1 MNITATLL
9 GQVLAFALLIWF
21 VNKLL
26 WGPLTAMMDKRQKR
40 IADGLA
46 AGEKGKHELELAAKR
61 SADILRE
68 AKEKVGE
75 IIANGEKRASEIVE
89 AAKIQAKLEGDRII
103 AGAKAEIDQEVFRAK
118 EQLRSEVSS
127 IALAGASKILGR
139 EIDAKA
145 HSDLL
150 DKLVT
155 EIK

>member
-1 MNITATLL
+1 MNINATLL
-9 GQVLAFALLIWF
+9 AQTIMFALFVWF
-21 VNKLL
+21 CMKFVWPPIMAALDQRRKH
-26 WGPLTAMMDKRQKR
+26 

-46 AGEKGKHELELAAKR
+46 DAERAKHDLELASRR

-75 IIANGEKRASEIVE
+75 IVANGEKRASEIVE
-89 AAKIQAKLEGDRII
+89 AAKTKAKVEGDRII

-118 EQLRSEVSS
+118 EQLRTQVSS
-127 IALAGASKILGR
+127 IALAGAGKILGR

-150 DKLVT
+150 DKLVA
-155 EIK
+155 EI

>member
-1 MNITATLL
+1 MNINATLL
-9 GQVLAFALLIWF
+9 AQTIMFALFVWFCMKFIWTPIMAALEQR
-21 VNKLL
+21 K
-26 WGPLTAMMDKRQKR
+26 KQ

-46 AGEKGKHELELAAKR
+46 DAERAKHDLELSAKR
-61 SADILRE
+61 SAEILRE

-75 IIANGEKRASEIVE
+75 IVSNGEKRASEIIE
-89 AAKIQAKLEGDRII
+89 AAKTQAKVEGDRII

-118 EQLRSEVSS
+118 EQLRTQVSA

-150 DKLVT
+150 DKLVAD
-155 EIK
+155 IK